1 MATVFLVRMQKVCLE
16 TSESPS
22 ARAADRSDKSPGPR
36 VSNSLSMPKFK
47 NLNQRQ
53 ALFCQHIAEG
63 LSGVEAF
70 KRVTPGSPRDC
81 DVKAAQ
87 MRRKPGVEERI
98 RELMRENDK
107 RATLS
112 REQALK
118 WLTRV
123 ITTGAGDVDPH
134 DPLCQSHKV
143 TSGDGWESHEV
154 KIPDKLVA
162 MHTLGKM
169 CNWFSPEKFEIG
181 VADSLRNYLLQL
193 RSQSVFGGT
202 FSPTVSAA
210 TGAPVIELEAGATEN
225 GSDRQSQ

>member
-1 MATVFLVRMQKVCLE
+1 MFLCQLAAQFRRDLHWQDHTECGGIGRIGREVAYGLSLCEVLFLRTVRSRAILTRMARSSSSSSKPVKSAQKPRKAYQTPSLIASEKAPAEGQVTVSVV
-16 TSESPS
+16 
-22 ARAADRSDKSPGPR
+22 
-36 VSNSLSMPKFK
+36 PKFK

-53 ALFCQHIAEG
+53 EVFCQHIAAG

-112 REQALK
+112 RQQALK

-123 ITTGAGDVDPH
+123 ILTGAGDVGPH
-134 DPLCQSHKV
+134 DSLCQSHKY
-143 TSGDGWESHEV
+143 TSGDG
-154 KIPDKLVA
+154 
-162 MHTLGKM
+162 LGV
-169 CNWFSPEKFEIG
+169 S
-181 VADSLRNYLLQL
+181 
-193 RSQSVFGGT
+193 RS
-202 FSPTVSAA
+202 
-210 TGAPVIELEAGATEN
+210 E
-225 GSDRQSQ
+225 GSR

>member
-1 MATVFLVRMQKVCLE
+1 
-16 TSESPS
+16 
-22 ARAADRSDKSPGPR
+22 
-36 VSNSLSMPKFK
+36 MPKFK

-53 ALFCQHIAEG
+53 EVFCQHVAAG

-112 REQALK
+112 REQMLE

-123 ITTGAGDVDPH
+123 IMTGAGSVTPTDS
-134 DPLCQSHKV
+134 LCQAHKV
-143 TSGDGWESHEV
+143 TNGNGWESHEV
-154 KIPDKLVA
+154 KVPDKLGA
-162 MHTLGKM
+162 LQTLCKM
-169 CNWFSPEKFEIG
+169 CNWFSPEKFEFG
-181 VADSLRNYLLQL
+181 VADSLKDYLSEL
-193 RSQSVFGGT
+193 RAQPFGSGGT
-202 FSPTVSAA
+202 FVATVDRA
-210 TGAPVIELEAGATEN
+210 TPLIELENGESGEERRNGGTET
-225 GSDRQSQ
+225 Q